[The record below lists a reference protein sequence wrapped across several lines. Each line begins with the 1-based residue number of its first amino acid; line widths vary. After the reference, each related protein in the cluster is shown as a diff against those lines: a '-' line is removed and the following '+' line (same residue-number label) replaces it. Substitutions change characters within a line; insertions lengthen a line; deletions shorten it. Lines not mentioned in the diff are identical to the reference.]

1 MYPKPQFIQG
11 VFGFEGVGLA
21 NPAPLAPAAAYKVPA
36 DKRAQ
41 VIYLRAGNSANELI
55 CLSLLRD
62 GRVMRHFPIGAR
74 QGMHVPL
81 AMTEDMFP
89 ESRLEITVSAPK
101 GVSGVVV
108 LDVGLFEIP

>member
-11 VFGFEGVGLA
+11 VFGFEGAGLT
-21 NPAPLAPAAAYKVPA
+21 NPAPLGPAAVYKVPP
-36 DKRAQ
+36 DSRTQ

-62 GRVMRHFPIGAR
+62 GKVMRHFPIGAK

-81 AMTEDMFP
+81 AMTEDVFP
-89 ESRLEITVSAPK
+89 ESRIEITVSAPK
-101 GVSGVVV
+101 GVSGVVI
-108 LDVGLFEIP
+108 LDVGLFEIA

>member
-11 VFGFEGVGLA
+11 VFGFEGAGLT
-21 NPAPLAPAAAYKVPA
+21 NPAPLAPAAVYKVPP

-41 VIYLRAGNSANELI
+41 VVYLRAGNSTNELI
-55 CLSLLRD
+55 CLNLLRD
-62 GRVMRHFPIGAR
+62 GKVMRHFPVGAK

-81 AMTEDMFP
+81 AMTEDVFP

-101 GVSGVVV
+101 GVSGVVI
-108 LDVGLFEIP
+108 LDVGLFEIA

>member
-11 VFGFEGVGLA
+11 VFGFEGAGLA
-21 NPAPLAPAAAYKVPA
+21 TPISLGAAAGYKVPP

-41 VIYLRAGNSANELI
+41 VDDLRAGNSADDLI

-62 GRVMRHFPIGAR
+62 GKVMRHFPVGAK

-81 AMTEDMFP
+81 AMTEDVFP
-89 ESRLEITVSAPK
+89 ESRIEITVSAPK
-101 GVSGVVV
+101 GVTGMVV
-108 LDVGLFEIP
+108 LDVGLFEIA

>member
-1 MYPKPQFIQG
+1 MYPKPIFIQG
-11 VFGFEGVGLA
+11 VFGFEGAGLT
-21 NPAPLAPAAAYKVPA
+21 NPASLAPAAVYKVPPDA
-36 DKRAQ
+36 RTQ

-62 GRVMRHFPIGAR
+62 GKVMRHFPVGAK

-81 AMTEDMFP
+81 AMTEDVFP

-101 GVSGVVV
+101 GVSGVVI
-108 LDVGLFEIP
+108 LDVGLFEIA